1 MAPEIRTHY
10 RDGTQPLKH
19 KNIEVNMKQDIYSLG
34 LILYELSHKMRTGM
48 MRSQLFR
55 HLDKT
60 REIDAKA
67 PIKPEHIEYQ
77 MIKAMTAQ
85 DPEERPSAQQVI

>member
-1 MAPEIRTHY
+1 
-10 RDGTQPLKH
+10 
-19 KNIEVNMKQDIYSLG
+19 MKQDIYSLG

-48 MRSQLFR
+48 MRSQMFR

-60 REIDAKA
+60 GEIAEIA

-77 MIKAMTAQ
+77 MIKAMTAH
-85 DPEERPSAQQVI
+85 DPEDRPNALEVIQNFLP